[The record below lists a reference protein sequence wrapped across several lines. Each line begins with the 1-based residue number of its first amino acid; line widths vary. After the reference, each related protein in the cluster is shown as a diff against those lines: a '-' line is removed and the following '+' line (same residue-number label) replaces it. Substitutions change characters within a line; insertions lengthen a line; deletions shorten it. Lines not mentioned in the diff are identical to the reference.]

1 MATMMQVQSQ
11 SMQPLTTAHL
21 AQTMSLLV
29 LSNQELR
36 ERVLQEL
43 NENPALELTDQKV
56 CPNCQRRLTGPG
68 PCPICSLAHDEE
80 GPIVFLSPRDSY
92 RPRGGSTWRGE
103 EGPPE
108 REPAAP
114 EDLAIHILQQLASE
128 IEPEDRPLA
137 AYIIASLDE
146 DGFIQDPPPI
156 LARTT
161 RTSLER
167 VKEML
172 TLISHVDPPGLATE
186 GPRQALLAQLDL
198 IEAGEVADLARRM
211 VSDTFAELGRHDFAA
226 IAETLEVRPARV
238 KHVLEFIQ
246 ENLNPYPGRGSW
258 STSPQGRSEPDPN
271 VYHEP
276 DIQISQN
283 HSQPDGRLMVEIF
296 APVSGWLRISPA
308 FKQALERNDL
318 KGEWAEHLERAALF
332 VKCMQQRGN
341 TMRRL
346 MKILVRIQR
355 SFILEGDR
363 YLHPMTRA
371 EIADMLEVH
380 ESTVSRAVSDKAVAL
395 PDGRIIPMSK
405 FFDRSLPARDCIK
418 EIVATEAKPLTDH
431 QIAARLNKRF
441 GIEIARRTVAKYRN
455 MEGILPARL
464 RHANGNGRGHLAH
477 APA

>member
-11 SMQPLTTAHL
+11 GMQPLTTAHL

-43 NENPALELTDQKV
+43 NENPALELLDQKV
-56 CPNCQRRLTGPG
+56 CPNCQRRLSNRG
-68 PCPICSLAHDEE
+68 PCPICSLALDDD

-92 RPRGGSTWRGE
+92 RPSGRTAYTSDD
-103 EGPPE
+103 GPPE

-114 EDLAIHILQQLASE
+114 EDLAIHVLQQLASE
-128 IEPEDRPLA
+128 IDPDDRPLA

-146 DGFIQDPPPI
+146 DGFIQDAPPI

-161 RTSLER
+161 RTSLDR
-167 VKEML
+167 VKNML
-172 TLISHVDPPGLATE
+172 SMISHVDPPGLATE

-198 IEAGEVADLARRM
+198 LEGGETAELARRM
-211 VSDTFAELGRHDFAA
+211 VSETFNELGRRDFSR
-226 IAETLEVRPARV
+226 IAEALDVRPTRV
-238 KHVLEFIQ
+238 KQVFEFIQ
-246 ENLNPYPGRGSW
+246 ENLNPYPGRSFW
-258 STSPQGRSEPDPN
+258 SARPQGRSESDPN

-276 DIQISQN
+276 DIQITQN
-283 HSQPDGRLMVEIF
+283 HSQPNGPLMVEIF

-346 MKILVRIQR
+346 MKILVKTQR
-355 SFILEGDR
+355 DFILNGDR
-363 YLHPMTRA
+363 HLNPMTRA
-371 EIADMLEVH
+371 EISEMLDVH

-395 PDGRIIPMSK
+395 PDGRIIPLAR

-418 EIVATEAKPLTDH
+418 EIVATEVKPLTDD
-431 QIAARLNKRF
+431 QIASRLEKRF

-464 RHANGNGRGHLAH
+464 RHDNGNGRSTLAH
-477 APA
+477 ARA

>member
-1 MATMMQVQSQ
+1 MASMMQVQSQ

-43 NENPALELTDQKV
+43 NENPALELLDQRV
-56 CPNCQRRLTGPG
+56 CPNCQRRLASEG
-68 PCPICSLAHDEE
+68 PCPICSLQPGEE

-92 RPRGGSTWRGE
+92 RPSGGSAWRQD
-103 EGPPE
+103 EGPPD

-114 EDLAIHILQQLASE
+114 EDLAIHVLQQLASE
-128 IEPEDRPLA
+128 IKPDERPLA

-146 DGFIQDPPPI
+146 DGFLQDPPVI
-156 LARTT
+156 IARTT
-161 RTSLER
+161 GAKLESVR
-167 VKEML
+167 AML
-172 TLISHVDPPGLATE
+172 DKISHVDPPGLATE

-198 IEAGEVADLARRM
+198 IDAGSTSELARLM
-211 VSDTFAELGRHDFAA
+211 VSETFKELGRRDFSA
-226 IAETLEVRPARV
+226 IAQALDERPSRIKQAF
-238 KHVLEFIQ
+238 EFLQ
-246 ENLNPYPGRGSW
+246 DNLNPYPGRGSW
-258 STSPQGRSEPDPN
+258 GSTPQGRAESDPN

-276 DIQISQN
+276 DVQITQN
-283 HSQPDGRLMVEIF
+283 HSQPDGPLMVEIF

-308 FKQALERNDL
+308 FKQALERKDL
-318 KGEWAEHLERAALF
+318 EGEWADHLERAALF

-346 MKILVRIQR
+346 MKILVKTQR
-355 SFILEGDR
+355 EFILNGDR

-371 EIADMLEVH
+371 EIAEMLDVH

-395 PDGRIIPMSK
+395 PDGRIIPLAR

-418 EIVATEAKPLTDH
+418 EIVAKEAKPLTDD
-431 QIAARLNKRF
+431 QIATRLQKKF

-464 RHANGNGRGHLAH
+464 RHSNGNGRGALAQ
-477 APA
+477 ARA